1 MRISTGTACSW
12 AAESLDSWLHVQDP
26 TPKVGSGK
34 VTFTV
39 DSNQQDG
46 REGRLRLAIANQ
58 TFMITQGPQC
68 TYSVF
73 PEAVSMPGAG
83 GTGTIQI
90 RAPAGCEWSAQASV
104 PWIIVSPG
112 AGAGNGSVT
121 FSVQTTTGTAREGT
135 LTVAGQTIRV
145 SQGLGCDY
153 TVSPASLTVP
163 AAGGTER
170 LVVSTDAEC
179 AWSAQTGNLGP
190 LPWVSLAPL
199 NGVGSGSV
207 TVTVVRND
215 GPQRQAAMIVA
226 GRSVLVTQAS
236 GCTFTVTPVQPPT
249 AGQAAFNGTLT
260 IAVPEGSEMCS
271 WSATTTADWITLGRA
286 SGVGGASLPY
296 SLSSNDTDGNDVSRT
311 GQITV
316 TGDGSVSL
324 VITIVQEGDPVVEI
338 NRVAPGGPP
347 SPSGP

>member
-1 MRISTGTACSW
+1 LRISTGTACSW
-12 AAESLDSWLHVQDP
+12 AAEALDSWLHVQDP
-26 TPKVGSGK
+26 TPKVGSGT

-39 DSNQQDG
+39 DSNLLNG

-58 TFMITQGPQC
+58 TFVIAQGPQC
-68 TYSVF
+68 TYSVV

-83 GTGTIQI
+83 GTGTIEV
-90 RAPAGCEWSAQASV
+90 RAPAGCEWSARASV
-104 PWIIVSPG
+104 PWIVVSPG
-112 AGAGNGSVT
+112 AGAGNGSVS

-135 LTVAGQTIRV
+135 FTVAGRTIRV

-153 TVSPASLTVP
+153 TVSPPSLTVP
-163 AAGGTER
+163 AAGRTDT

-179 AWSAQTGNLGP
+179 AWSSETGNLGP

-199 NGVGSGSV
+199 NGVGSGPV
-207 TVTVVRND
+207 TVRVLGND
-215 GPQRQAAMIVA
+215 GPQRQAAMTVA
-226 GRSVLVTQAS
+226 GRPVLVTQAS

-260 IAVPEGSEMCS
+260 IAVPEGSETCS
-271 WSATTTADWITLGRA
+271 WSATTTAEWITLGRT

-296 SLSSNDTDGNDVSRT
+296 SLLSNDTAGVDNPRT
-311 GQITV
+311 GQIRV

-324 VITIVQEGDPVVEI
+324 VITIQQAGDSVV
-338 NRVAPGGPP
+338 R
-347 SPSGP
+347 